1 MGKNTY
7 DAESITVL
15 EGLEAVRKRPG
26 MYIGSVSTRGL
37 NHLVYEILDNSV
49 DEHLAGYC
57 TEIHVTL
64 EADGSATV
72 SDNGRGIPVGM
83 HKKGISAE
91 RLVFTTLHAGGKFDN
106 NAYKTSGGL
115 HGVGSSVVNALSAYL
130 SVRVKTGGFIYED
143 KYERGNPV
151 IELEKGLLPVLGKTR
166 ESGTE
171 INFLPDDTIFDK
183 IRFKEEDI
191 KARLHETAYLNP
203 GLTIFYEDRRKDE
216 PEKITF
222 HEPDGIVGYIKDMNK
237 TSEVVHDVI
246 YFKGKNENI
255 EIEVAFQFINEF
267 HENVMGFCN
276 NINTL
281 EGGTHITGFKTAFT
295 NIINTYAREL
305 GILKEKD
312 QNFTGT
318 DVRNGLTAVVSIK
331 HTDPRFEG
339 QTKTKL
345 DNQDAARAV
354 SKVTNDELVRYFD
367 RNVEIL
373 KNIIACAE
381 KAAKLRKTE
390 EKARTNMLTKQKYSF
405 DSNGKLSNCE
415 SRDASKCEI
424 FIVEGD
430 SAGGS
435 AKMARNRL
443 YQAILPIRGKILN
456 VEKASI
462 DKVLANAEIKT
473 MIYAFGCGFSE
484 GYGNDFDISKL
495 RYDKIIIMADADVDG
510 AHIST
515 LLLTLFFRFMPEL
528 IYEGHVYIAMP
539 PLYKVL
545 PSKGE
550 EEYLYNDEALE
561 KYKATHNVS
570 FKLQRYKGLGEMD
583 PEQLWET
590 TLDPARRLLK
600 RVEIEDAKRASEVT
614 ELLMGLEVP
623 PRRTFIYEN
632 ANEAELDV

>member
-57 TEIHVTL
+57 SEIHVTL
-64 EADGSATV
+64 EANGSATV

-115 HGVGSSVVNALSAYL
+115 HGVGSSVVNALSSYL

-203 GLTIFYEDRRKDE
+203 GLTIFYEDKRKDE

-246 YFKGKNENI
+246 YFKG
-255 EIEVAFQFINEF
+255 
-267 HENVMGFCN
+267 
-276 NINTL
+276 
-281 EGGTHITGFKTAFT
+281 
-295 NIINTYAREL
+295 
-305 GILKEKD
+305 
-312 QNFTGT
+312 
-318 DVRNGLTAVVSIK
+318 
-331 HTDPRFEG
+331 
-339 QTKTKL
+339 
-345 DNQDAARAV
+345 
-354 SKVTNDELVRYFD
+354 
-367 RNVEIL
+367 
-373 KNIIACAE
+373 
-381 KAAKLRKTE
+381 
-390 EKARTNMLTKQKYSF
+390 
-405 DSNGKLSNCE
+405 
-415 SRDASKCEI
+415 
-424 FIVEGD
+424 
-430 SAGGS
+430 
-435 AKMARNRL
+435 
-443 YQAILPIRGKILN
+443 
-456 VEKASI
+456 
-462 DKVLANAEIKT
+462 
-473 MIYAFGCGFSE
+473 
-484 GYGNDFDISKL
+484 
-495 RYDKIIIMADADVDG
+495 
-510 AHIST
+510 
-515 LLLTLFFRFMPEL
+515 
-528 IYEGHVYIAMP
+528 
-539 PLYKVL
+539 
-545 PSKGE
+545 
-550 EEYLYNDEALE
+550 
-561 KYKATHNVS
+561 
-570 FKLQRYKGLGEMD
+570 
-583 PEQLWET
+583 
-590 TLDPARRLLK
+590 
-600 RVEIEDAKRASEVT
+600 
-614 ELLMGLEVP
+614 
-623 PRRTFIYEN
+623 
-632 ANEAELDV
+632 